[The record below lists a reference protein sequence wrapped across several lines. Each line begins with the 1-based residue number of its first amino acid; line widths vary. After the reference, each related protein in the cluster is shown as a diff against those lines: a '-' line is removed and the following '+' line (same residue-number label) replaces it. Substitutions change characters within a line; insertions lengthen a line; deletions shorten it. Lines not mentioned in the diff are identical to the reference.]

1 MNGLEKFLLDE
12 NLNDQTFNSSYRPII
27 IHKEKYNDRFTYIFT
42 RDYNEY
48 LSNQAYRLSAYLDV
62 KDKVIY
68 DTDYNLEKILAE
80 DSILKRDSFENL
92 EKVIKEEVKQYV
104 DNYALENSDVLKKLS
119 QEKYDEKDDW
129 RIVNYQKGIRQLF
142 IREDN
147 PQIKLDRFYSIGK
160 LEQSKEYYNRVVIN
174 EYLEDKQ
181 GTIKKYG
188 DMVIEDNKEELGLAL
203 HLFDDKNKYLNRIK
217 TNPGNEFK
225 DLYINKKI
233 YDSIKYESA
242 KTINITIRY
251 NGKEMTFKG
260 DYARLKLSLASDD
273 RGTYFYG
280 VAYDAVSNFIKENTN
295 SENKWKDEFE
305 FSHISS
311 ITYGKKE
318 LYRNDNIKDKKQ
330 IDRDER

>member
-27 IHKEKYNDRFTYIFT
+27 IHKEKYNDRFTYVFT

-68 DTDYNLEKILAE
+68 DADYNLEKILAE

-92 EKVIKEEVKQYV
+92 EKVIKEEVKNYV

-129 RIVNYQKGIRQLF
+129 RIVNFQKGIRQLF

-147 PQIKLDRFYSIGK
+147 PEIKLDRFYSIGK
-160 LEQSKEYYNRVVIN
+160 LEQSREYYNRVVIN

-188 DMVIEDNKEELGLAL
+188 DMIIEDNKEELGLAL
-203 HLFDDKNKYLNRIK
+203 HLYDDKNKYLNRIK

-233 YDSIKYESA
+233 YDSIKYEAA
-242 KTINITIRY
+242 KTLTITIKY

-260 DYARLKLSLASDD
+260 GYSRLKNSLICDD

-280 VAYDAVSNFIKENTN
+280 VAYDPVSNFVKENTN

-318 LYRNDNIKDKKQ
+318 LYKNDNIKDKKTV
-330 IDRDER
+330 DRDER